1 MITSIPEQ
9 MPPPPSMSETLNGYS
24 LKSLEH
30 SKNPDLVKY
39 SRETEYSIAH
49 ARKQNRQ
56 NIFAIYPDLGTT
68 ESAQQVSEY
77 DRPAKPFEEQ
87 KDTRLFIRCDEIKF
101 KLQAPLEERGQ
112 LCQVEPYIT
121 TMAIY
126 DVRRMR
132 KVSEDFHFDVNHPY
146 IRNMLPKMRKNN
158 SSSSSSCGNN
168 SGNGSNHSTNNN
180 AEQEATVAAIQAL
193 GFKDLTE
200 EWLAF
205 PRQAVFSV
213 QHTEPELYLVVRIEK
228 VLQGSINQASES
240 YIRVAADGDG
250 KQGSKIQKSV
260 RQCCQHLGHYRMPFA
275 WTSRAIFTK
284 FTGDLDEHNDFGPI
298 YRQEA
303 TKLSDDD
310 LLKMLS
316 ELRKP
321 DKAKHMTVIP
331 GYVKA
336 SIRIVRPEEH
346 IVNSLT
352 SALIPV
358 KVGEISHLENIY
370 YTL

>member
-1 MITSIPEQ
+1 
-9 MPPPPSMSETLNGYS
+9 MPAPSLTEALNGYS

-39 SRETEYSIAH
+39 SRENEFSIAH

-77 DRPAKPFEEQ
+77 DRLAKPFEEQ
-87 KDTRLFIRCDEIKF
+87 KDTRLLIRCDEIKF

-132 KVSEDFHFDVNHPY
+132 KVSEDFRFDVNHPY
-146 IRNMLPKMRKNN
+146 IRNMLPKTRKN
-158 SSSSSSCGNN
+158 SSSGT
-168 SGNGSNHSTNNN
+168 GGGGHSTNNN
-180 AEQEATVAAIQAL
+180 ANEATVAQAAVHAL
-193 GFKDLTE
+193 GFKDLGE

-228 VLQGSINQASES
+228 VLQGSISQASEN

-250 KQGSKIQKSV
+250 RQGSKTQKSV

-321 DKAKHMTVIP
+321 DKAKHLTVIP

-358 KVGEISHLENIY
+358 KVNLHKSPSILTISSHI
-370 YTL
+370 